1 MHLNKKYICE
11 PIKAKI
17 VTCIKLIDGFSNQ
30 IVLFFKIIIWLVSLF
45 FCFSDIRVQLNE
57 QLKCLDGRLETQQSL
72 VSEVQDIFRRRAE
85 IESNY
90 SKELNRLANT
100 IASRNKEQKQ
110 K

>member
-1 MHLNKKYICE
+1 MHLNKKYICG

-45 FCFSDIRVQLNE
+45 CFSDIRVQLNE
-57 QLKCLDGRLETQQSL
+57 QLKCLDGRLETQQSV
-72 VSEVQDIFRRRAE
+72 VSEVQDIFRRKAE

-90 SKELNRLANT
+90 SKELNKLANH
-100 IASRNKEQKQ
+100 IANRNKEQKQ